1 MAKENNSLLFSNKKV
16 VNLIGIINNNK
27 LKIWNYAIAKGNN
40 TIYLKKNAKTKM
52 IKLIYVIPI
61 NI

>member
-40 TIYLKKNAKTKM
+40 TIYLKKM
-52 IKLIYVIPI
+52 QKLKWY
-61 NI
+61 N